1 MKMIAILTYCYY
13 ICRNKIIFMRF
24 FWSFFFFLILKLVAA
39 QNSETFFYDASLSH
53 LHLQNKIISVEEQE
67 IEILKKDTSFLY
79 QFGKIIPILY
89 RLEDFD
95 LIKVKEDGTQIYH
108 LKIAAPKALALNL
121 YFSKV
126 QMDPSAKIFIFSPF
140 ENKISPSIEASQ
152 VLEDQTLIT
161 DHYNGDM
168 LWIEYHHPPNS
179 DFQNPFI
186 VSGLTYCYKPVKA
199 GNGFGDSD
207 FCMVNVACSESSN
220 YSNAVAASLR
230 IKVIN
235 VDGTTAWCSG
245 TLVNNTSNNG
255 TPYILTANHC
265 RINSSISKLNDWEFY
280 FNYQQPTCQRT
291 TIEPTLLVLKG
302 ADFIASPGTDDGE
315 FSSDFLLLKLK
326 NSISKNWN
334 VVFSGWNRTGAA
346 TSSGVSI
353 HHPFG
358 DVKKIS
364 TYKNQPTS
372 VQYGS
377 VAGTHFRVLW
387 SATQN
392 GFSTTEGGSS
402 GAGLFNANGH
412 LIGALTGGGASCQN
426 NALPD
431 FYGRFW
437 FSWDRYGTISSQR
450 LKDWLDP
457 IQSNVTFLESIKHSD
472 ISSLNVVNPLNA
484 FNIRFENGQLKIQS
498 EVKDYN
504 IQVYDLSGKILYQN
518 HASFQFDSKDFS
530 ASNGVY
536 LVKIFTDNVL
546 NTYKVQYTK

>member
-1 MKMIAILTYCYY
+1 
-13 ICRNKIIFMRF
+13 MRF
-24 FWSFFFFLILKLVAA
+24 FGSLIFFFILKFVAA
-39 QNSETFFYDASLSH
+39 QNVETFFNDRSIQN
-53 LHLQNKIISVEEQE
+53 LQIQNHNISIDDQE
-67 IEILKKDTSFLY
+67 IETYKKDTSFLY
-79 QFGKIIPILY
+79 QFGKIIPVSFQLK
-89 RLEDFD
+89 DFD
-95 LIKVKEDGTQIYH
+95 LVKIKDDGTQIYH
-108 LKIAAPKALALNL
+108 LKIIAPKAIALNL
-121 YFSKV
+121 YFSQV

-152 VLEDQTLIT
+152 VLEDQTIIT

-168 LWIEYHHPPNS
+168 LWIEYHHPSNS

-186 VSGLTYCYKPVKA
+186 ISGLTYCYKPVKA
-199 GNGFGDSD
+199 GSGFGDSD
-207 FCMVNVACSESSN
+207 FCMINVACSESSN

-235 VDGTTAWCSG
+235 VDATTAWCSG

-326 NSISKNWN
+326 STINKNWN

-364 TYKNQPTS
+364 TFKNQPTS

-377 VAGTHFRVLW
+377 VGGTHFRVLW
-387 SATQN
+387 SATPN

-437 FSWDRYGTISSQR
+437 FSWDRYGSISSQR

-457 IQSNVTFLESIKHSD
+457 IQSNVTFLESIKHSE
-472 ISSLNVVNPLNA
+472 ISSLNVVKPLNA
-484 FNIRFENGQLKIQS
+484 FRVRIENGQLNIQS

-504 IQVYDLSGKILYQN
+504 IQVYDLSGKILYQS
-518 HASFQFDSKDFS
+518 HASFQFNSKDFS